1 MEFIYIL
8 LGIAVGFGTGVVLVT
23 LQSRW
28 KKEDAQEKARE
39 IVEEACRQAENLKKE
54 ALLVAKEE
62 ILKEKQ
68 NLEEEV
74 QNKRRELQN
83 LESRLLRREEMLE
96 RRLDQLERS
105 ENALRRSQE
114 EVERVRKEVETMKA
128 REVQE
133 LSRIA
138 GLSLEEAREELLR
151 RIEKTLEYEVSL
163 KIKEAEER
171 AKKESEKVA
180 REIVVQS
187 VQRYAADFTVE
198 NTVSVVGL
206 PNDEMKG
213 RIIGREGRNIRTFEM
228 ITGVDL
234 IIDDTPEAVIISCF
248 DPIRR
253 EIARIALEK
262 LIVDGRIHPA
272 RIEELIEKAKAQVEE
287 KILQEGEQALFDTG
301 IKGINPELVKLLG
314 KLYFRTSYGQNVLQ
328 HSKEVA
334 HFAGLM
340 AWELG
345 LNAHVAKRA
354 GLLHD
359 IGKALDHE
367 VEGPHA
373 EIGAKLV
380 GKYGEKWEIVHA
392 IEAHHGDVEPAT
404 IEAVLIQAA
413 DAISASRPG
422 ARRESLEAYIKRLER
437 LEKIADS
444 FDGVEKS
451 YAIQAGRE
459 VRIIVKP
466 DKIDDTGAAR
476 LAREISKRIE
486 DELEYPGQI
495 KVTVVRETR
504 AVGYAK

>member
-23 LQSRW
+23 LQSRR
-28 KKEDAQEKARE
+28 KKEDAREKARE

-68 NLEEEV
+68 NLEEEI

-151 RIEKTLEYEVSL
+151 RIEKTLEYEVGL

-187 VQRYAADFTVE
+187 IQRYAADFTVE

-345 LNAHVAKRA
+345 LNANVAKRA

-404 IEAVLIQAA
+404 VEAVLIQAA

-466 DKIDDTGAAR
+466 DKIDDAGAAR

>member
-1 MEFIYIL
+1 MEFIYTL
-8 LGIAVGFGTGVVLVT
+8 LGIAVGFGAGVVLVT
-23 LQSRW
+23 LQNRR
-28 KKEDAQEKARE
+28 KKEDAQGKVQE
-39 IVEEACRQAENLKKE
+39 ILEEACRQAENLKKE
-54 ALLVAKEE
+54 ALLAAKEE
-62 ILKEKQ
+62 VLREKQ
-68 NLEEEV
+68 TLEEEI
-74 QNKRRELQN
+74 QHKRKELQN

-114 EVERVRKEVETMKA
+114 EVERVRKEVEAMKA

-138 GLSLEEAREELLR
+138 SLSLEEAREELLR
-151 RIEKTLEYEVSL
+151 RVEKTLEYEVGL

-187 VQRYAADFTVE
+187 IQRYAADFTVE

-301 IKGINPELVKLLG
+301 VKGINPELVKLLG

-345 LNAHVAKRA
+345 LNANIAKRA

-359 IGKALDHE
+359 IGKAVDHE

-380 GKYGEKWEIVHA
+380 GKYGERWEIVHA

-404 IEAVLIQAA
+404 IEAVLVQAA

-422 ARRESLEAYIKRLER
+422 ARRESLEAYIKRLEK

-466 DKIDDTGAAR
+466 DKIDDVGAAR

-486 DELEYPGQI
+486 EELEYPGQI
-495 KVTVVRETR
+495 KVTVVREIR

>member
-1 MEFIYIL
+1 MEFIYTL
-8 LGIAVGFGTGVVLVT
+8 LGIAVGFGAGVVLVT
-23 LQSRW
+23 LQNRR
-28 KKEDAQEKARE
+28 KKEDAQGKVQE
-39 IVEEACRQAENLKKE
+39 ILEEACRQAENLKKE
-54 ALLVAKEE
+54 ALLAAKEE
-62 ILKEKQ
+62 VLREKQ
-68 NLEEEV
+68 TLEEEI
-74 QNKRRELQN
+74 QHKRKELQN

-114 EVERVRKEVETMKA
+114 EVERVRKEVEAMKA

-138 GLSLEEAREELLR
+138 SLSLEEAREELLR
-151 RIEKTLEYEVSL
+151 RVEKTLEYEVGL

-180 REIVVQS
+180 REIVAQS
-187 VQRYAADFTVE
+187 IQRYAADFTVE

-301 IKGINPELVKLLG
+301 VKGINPELVKLLG

-345 LNAHVAKRA
+345 LNANIAKRA

-359 IGKALDHE
+359 IGKAVDHE

-380 GKYGEKWEIVHA
+380 GKYGERWEIIHA

-404 IEAVLIQAA
+404 IEAVLVQAA

-422 ARRESLEAYIKRLER
+422 ARRESLEAYIKRLEK

-466 DKIDDTGAAR
+466 DKIDDVGAAR

-486 DELEYPGQI
+486 EELEYPGQI
-495 KVTVVRETR
+495 KVTVVREIR

>member
-1 MEFIYIL
+1 MEFIYTL
-8 LGIAVGFGTGVVLVT
+8 LGVAVGFGAGVVLVT
-23 LQSRW
+23 LQNRR
-28 KKEDAQEKARE
+28 KKEDAQGRVQE
-39 IVEEACRQAENLKKE
+39 ILEEACRQAENLKKE
-54 ALLVAKEE
+54 ALLAAKEE
-62 ILKEKQ
+62 VLREKQ
-68 NLEEEV
+68 ALEEEI
-74 QNKRRELQN
+74 QHKRKELQN

-114 EVERVRKEVETMKA
+114 EIEKVRKEVEAMKA

-138 GLSLEEAREELLR
+138 SLSLEEAREELLR
-151 RIEKTLEYEVSL
+151 RVEKTLEYEVGL

-171 AKKESEKVA
+171 ARKESEKVA

-187 VQRYAADFTVE
+187 IQRYAADFTVE

-345 LNAHVAKRA
+345 LNANIAKRA

-359 IGKALDHE
+359 IGKAVDHE

-380 GKYGEKWEIVHA
+380 GKYGERWEIVHA

-404 IEAVLIQAA
+404 IEAVLVQAA

-422 ARRESLEAYIKRLER
+422 ARRESLEAYIKRLEK

-466 DKIDDTGAAR
+466 DKIDDVGAAR

-486 DELEYPGQI
+486 EELEYPGQI

>member
-8 LGIAVGFGTGVVLVT
+8 LGIAVGFGAGVAWVT
-23 LQSRW
+23 LQNRR
-28 KKEDAQEKARE
+28 KTEDAQGKAQE
-39 IVEEACRQAENLKKE
+39 ILEEACRQAENLKKE
-54 ALLVAKEE
+54 TLLVAKEE
-62 ILKEKQ
+62 ILREKQ
-68 NLEEEV
+68 SLEEEI
-74 QNKRRELQN
+74 QSKRKELQN

-96 RRLDQLERS
+96 RKLDQLERS

-114 EVERVRKEVETMKA
+114 EIEKARKEVETMKA
-128 REVQE
+128 REIQE

-138 GLSLEEAREELLR
+138 NLSLDEAREELLR
-151 RIEKTLEYEVSL
+151 RVEKTLEYEVGL

-171 AKKESEKVA
+171 AKKESERVA

-187 VQRYAADFTVE
+187 IQRYAADFTVE

-345 LNAHVAKRA
+345 LNANIAKRA

-380 GKYGEKWEIVHA
+380 GKYGERWEIVHA
-392 IEAHHGDVEPAT
+392 IEAHHGDTEPAT
-404 IEAVLIQAA
+404 IEAVLVQAA

-422 ARRESLEAYIKRLER
+422 ARRESLEAYIKRLEK

-466 DKIDDTGAAR
+466 DKIDDVGAAR

-486 DELEYPGQI
+486 EELEYPGQI

>member
-1 MEFIYIL
+1 MEFVYTL
-8 LGIAVGFGTGVVLVT
+8 LGVAVGFGAGVVLVT
-23 LQSRW
+23 LQNRR
-28 KKEDAQEKARE
+28 KKEDAQGRVQE
-39 IVEEACRQAENLKKE
+39 ILEEACRQAENLKKE
-54 ALLVAKEE
+54 ALLAAKEE
-62 ILKEKQ
+62 VLREKQ
-68 NLEEEV
+68 ALEEEI
-74 QNKRRELQN
+74 QHKRKELQN

-114 EVERVRKEVETMKA
+114 EIEKVRKEVEAMKA

-138 GLSLEEAREELLR
+138 SLSLEEAREELLR
-151 RIEKTLEYEVSL
+151 RVEKTLEYEVGL

-171 AKKESEKVA
+171 ARKESEKVA

-187 VQRYAADFTVE
+187 IQRYAADFTVE

-345 LNAHVAKRA
+345 LNANIAKRA

-359 IGKALDHE
+359 IGKAVDHE

-380 GKYGEKWEIVHA
+380 GKYGERWEIVHA

-404 IEAVLIQAA
+404 IEAVLVQAA

-422 ARRESLEAYIKRLER
+422 ARRESLEAYIKRLEK

-466 DKIDDTGAAR
+466 DKIDDVGAAR

-486 DELEYPGQI
+486 EELEYPGQI

>member
-1 MEFIYIL
+1 MEFLYIL
-8 LGIAVGFGTGVVLVT
+8 LGVVIGFGVGVVLIT
-23 LQSRW
+23 LQTPR
-28 KKEDAQEKARE
+28 KQEDVQEKARE
-39 IVEEACRQAENLKKE
+39 IIEEAYQQAENLKKE

-62 ILKEKQ
+62 SLKEKQ
-68 NLEEEV
+68 NLETEI
-74 QNKRRELQN
+74 QSKRRELQN
-83 LESRLLRREEMLE
+83 FESRLLRREEMLE

-105 ENALRRSQE
+105 ESSLRRSHE
-114 EVERVRKEVETMKA
+114 EIEKVRKEVEAMKA
-128 REVQE
+128 KEIQE

-138 GLSLEEAREELLR
+138 DLSLEEAREELMR
-151 RIEKTLEYEVSL
+151 RVEKILEYEIGL
-163 KIKEAEER
+163 KVKEAEER

-180 REIVVQS
+180 REIIVQS
-187 VQRYAADFTVE
+187 IQRFAADFTLE

-228 ITGVDL
+228 MTGVDL

-262 LIVDGRIHPA
+262 LIIDGRIHPA
-272 RIEELIEKAKAQVEE
+272 RIEELIEKAKVQVEE
-287 KILQEGEQALFDTG
+287 KIIQEGEQALFDTG
-301 IKGINPELVKLLG
+301 IKGMNPELVKLLG
-314 KLYFRTSYGQNVLQ
+314 KLHFRTSYGQNVLQ

-334 HFAGLM
+334 YLAGLM

-345 LNAHVAKRA
+345 LNANIAKRA

-359 IGKALDHE
+359 IGKAVDHE

-392 IEAHHGDVEPAT
+392 IEAHHNDIEPIT
-404 IEAVLIQAA
+404 IEAILVQAA

-422 ARRESLEAYIKRLER
+422 ARRESLEAYIKRLEK

-444 FDGVEKS
+444 FEGVEKS

-466 DKIDDTGAAR
+466 DKIDDVGAAK

-486 DELEYPGQI
+486 EELEYPGQI

-504 AVGYAK
+504 AVEYAK